1 MSHQRDYEG
10 KEYVRYIYDTNDVEI
25 DEHYID
31 GDALQHERVD
41 RSVHKGGGG
50 CIKCGYTVFSVNGG
64 KEYCAL
70 CNEFYDTYKY
80 LRESTDVAQK
90 RERQT
95 RFVLKE
101 IDRARRDGD
110 FVKVKELEQVLIWTQ
125 MNEYKSTMTA
135 TEVQREEMLRQ
146 QKRAQDA
153 YLAKKLNH
161 MNSNRAQYYDIP

>member
-80 LRESTDVAQK
+80 LRESTEVAQK
-90 RERQT
+90 KEKMSRQI
-95 RFVLKE
+95 LKE
-101 IDRARRDGD
+101 IEKAGREGD
-110 FVKVKELEQVLIWTQ
+110 FVKVKEMEQALIWSQ
-125 MNEYKSTMTA
+125 MDTYDQAYTTTM
-135 TEVQREEMLRQ
+135 QIQEEKMRQ
-146 QKRAQDA
+146 QKKSQDA